1 MPQFLFIVEIP
12 SSKGISSSPGYP
24 HEWTQ
29 FAGEANTILLPVKTY
44 TRYQQNAWS
53 LPVENGLPVL
63 LALSST
69 AEKHNLAYSVLL
81 LEGIINL
88 SSQKLV
94 SKS

>member
-24 HEWTQ
+24 HEWIQ
-29 FAGEANTILLPVKTY
+29 FANDANTILSPVKTY
-44 TRYQQNAWS
+44 TRYQQNVWS

-69 AEKHNLAYSVLL
+69 AVKYNLAYSVLL
-81 LEGIINL
+81 LEDIIDL
-88 SSQKLV
+88 SSQRLV